1 MWFCDVSLCLF
12 NIFDTDS
19 MKSTEQSFDGGS
31 TYTYT
36 YTPIDFICEC
46 AATAAAFAA
55 KFTLTWCALC
65 CTLCQYTK
73 RACVATNM
81 PGKYKQITVTRTF
94 LSELLCFCMLFASLS
109 VNNFSLSRALF
120 FSSIDSIHLLSLTI
134 LTLLFSILV
143 CVCIDAVS
151 SLCVPYHN
159 VTSLSKNAH
168 CEQSNFFTLRA
179 SHALFLLSLSYFLPS
194 HWIVVLHF
202 HFLSILTYIY
212 DSNKYKH
219 RRLTEQPPKTNWMCH
234 FEVRFCF
241 SFILS
246 IETTYFIC

>member
-1 MWFCDVSLCLF
+1 
-12 NIFDTDS
+12 

-179 SHALFLLSLSYFLPS
+179 SHALFLLSLSY
-194 HWIVVLHF
+194 
-202 HFLSILTYIY
+202 LS
-212 DSNKYKH
+212 
-219 RRLTEQPPKTNWMCH
+219 
-234 FEVRFCF
+234 
-241 SFILS
+241 SF
-246 IETTYFIC
+246 